1 MHGCR
6 CGPGCYPVFIL
17 PFPWR
22 CFGPCVRSDT
32 TAALWHCKQQL
43 RRDFLSPPGFFPRGS
58 ILTMCIKILSFFA
71 PGDLPPRTSPYFFF
85 YYSLSF
91 FVPPL
96 PSLA

>member
-43 RRDFLSPPGFFPRGS
+43 RRGISSPPGFCPSGQ
-58 ILTMCIKILSFFA
+58 ILTIWFKILSFISTV
-71 PGDLPPRTSPYFFF
+71 GLIPRPHTVSF
-85 YYSLSF
+85 YLCVYSLST
-91 FVPPL
+91 PPL
-96 PSLA
+96 LL